1 MGALIEEVGVMMD
14 SPRARVHEG
23 FRRLAII
30 MGAVLGFVL
39 GGIVLLIKH
48 EGISW
53 SYVIGVGVSVGLIV
67 FLISWGAVC
76 LVGWIIEGFF
86 GENQKNLQA
95 EPGSIIIS
103 SDVDSKEFS
112 RVFAEALLDKAVGKI
127 LPGLLEASG
136 NNVTS
141 REMAILKY
149 LLGKE
154 DNEFLM
160 QTITQKR
167 VSYQESWIISRQME
181 LLKSVMGSEEFRI
194 QQEER
199 RKIPED
205 LGRIE

>member
-1 MGALIEEVGVMMD
+1 M
-14 SPRARVHEG
+14 
-23 FRRLAII
+23 
-30 MGAVLGFVL
+30 
-39 GGIVLLIKH
+39 
-48 EGISW
+48 
-53 SYVIGVGVSVGLIV
+53 
-67 FLISWGAVC
+67 
-76 LVGWIIEGFF
+76 
-86 GENQKNLQA
+86 
-95 EPGSIIIS
+95 
-103 SDVDSKEFS
+103 DSKEFS